1 MLPSRYYNTLA
12 RFIDAGDFSSGVGL
26 LRPTELSL
34 LGQRVHAS
42 VPDGRTKPFAD

>member
-1 MLPSRYYNTLA
+1 MQPSRYYNTLA
-12 RFIDAGDFSSGVGL
+12 RFIDTGDFSSGVGL
-26 LRPTELSL
+26 LRPTKLTL